1 MARKHVISRHG
12 QVILLEEV
20 SEEGSRELARRFYRE
35 IGGADFF
42 ERLSAAF
49 YQRVVD
55 DPLLGPMFSGRSAE
69 DHARRLR
76 GHFERMYGTPDL
88 SEGWNPRLL
97 AAHIESVIS
106 NQHRRRW
113 LDLFRAA
120 GEDIGA
126 PEPRFSDFMSTM
138 TNGSGGVTAASR
150 GAALARGLRLDREG
164 NVVGRRAEPPAG
176 GDVVPDADTDTDTEE
191 S

>member
-12 QVILLEEV
+12 KVILLEEV
-20 SEEGSRELARRFYRE
+20 TEEGSLELARRFYRE

-42 ERLSAAF
+42 DRLCTAF
-49 YQRVVD
+49 YQLVTE
-55 DPLLGPMFSGRSAE
+55 DPVLGPMFTARSADE
-69 DHARRLR
+69 HTRRLK

-88 SEGWNPRLL
+88 TEGWNPAFI
-97 AAHIESVIS
+97 AAHLEYVIS

-120 GEDIGA
+120 GEQIGA

-138 TNGSGGVTAASR
+138 TNGSGAVTAASR
-150 GAALARGLRLDREG
+150 GAAITRGLRLDREG
-164 NVVGRRAEPPAG
+164 NVIGKRTPRPPNDGADSADSADG
-176 GDVVPDADTDTDTEE
+176 EDAR
-191 S
+191 

>member
-1 MARKHVISRHG
+1 MARKHVISRRG

-20 SEEGSRELARRFYRE
+20 TEEGSLELARRFYRE

-42 ERLSAAF
+42 VRLSAAF
-49 YQRVVD
+49 YRLVVD
-55 DPLLGPMFSGRSAE
+55 DPLIGPLFAGKSAE
-69 DHARRLR
+69 EHARRLT

-88 SEGWNPRLL
+88 SEGWNPRFI
-97 AAHIESVIS
+97 AAHLGSVIS

-120 GEDIGA
+120 GEEIGA

-138 TNGSGGVTAASR
+138 TNGSGAVTAASR
-150 GAALARGLRLDREG
+150 GAAIARGQRLDREG
-164 NVVGRRAEPPAG
+164 NVIGVRRTAG
-176 GDVVPDADTDTDTEE
+176 PGGGAASDDATSDEAD

>member
-1 MARKHVISRHG
+1 MSRKHVISRHG
-12 QVILLEEV
+12 KVILLEEV
-20 SEEGSRELARRFYRE
+20 TEEGSLELARRFYRE

-49 YQRVVD
+49 YRRVVD
-55 DPLLGPMFSGRSAE
+55 DPLLGPMFSERTAE
-69 DHARRLR
+69 EHARRLR

-88 SEGWNPRLL
+88 SEGWNPGFL

-113 LDLFRAA
+113 LELFRAA

-138 TNGSGGVTAASR
+138 TNGSGAVAAASR
-150 GAALARGLRLDREG
+150 GAAMARGMRLDREG
-164 NVVGRRAEPPAG
+164 NVIGRRTARPAG
-176 GDVVPDADTDTDTEE
+176 EDAETDAEE